1 MAKEYLKGGGK
12 YLVVAR
18 RGGEGAALVE
28 MVKTWVEGDAKD
40 VGGVGAVGGGG
51 GGSGAGRGVERWVQ
65 ESDDG
70 TIGAESLTPT
80 SSVGFTV
87 LEGNGARW

>member
-1 MAKEYLKGGGK
+1 
-12 YLVVAR
+12 
-18 RGGEGAALVE
+18 
-28 MVKTWVEGDAKD
+28 
-40 VGGVGAVGGGG
+40 
-51 GGSGAGRGVERWVQ
+51 VERWVQ